1 MPIYVHNET
10 HNNTFIGQKMI
21 EDQLKL
27 TKEELVSIWDQ
38 SEDNYGLIKTAYEL
52 GYNRGKLAQA
62 REDNVELNAVL
73 SILENH
79 DDATISS

>member
-1 MPIYVHNET
+1 MPIYVHNDT
-10 HNNTFIGQKMI
+10 HNNTFIWQKMI

-38 SEDNYGLIKTAYEL
+38 ADNSHDLIQTAYEL

-62 REDNVELNAVL
+62 REDNVELNAVI
-73 SILENH
+73 SILEANEE
-79 DDATISS
+79 AT